1 MTLPPLPEEFEL
13 NWFGKRNA
21 FDIAVRDFIETGGG
35 SVDAEAV
42 RDIVGAALVA
52 GSGVTVTVNDGADTI
67 TISAAGI
74 DAEAVR
80 DTIGAALVA
89 GTGVT
94 ITVNDAADTITI
106 TLANHSAAL
115 ITSGNLDVA
124 RNTASIPHD
133 VWQASGGTWPSRP
146 TVPTGARVNWIGY
159 PGLTDL
165 PAGFTSG
172 TDSYMMRTA

>member
-1 MTLPPLPEEFEL
+1 MQ
-13 NWFGKRNA
+13 
-21 FDIAVRDFIETGGG
+21 IEDST
-35 SVDAEAV
+35 SVGRQVLTAASAAEA
-42 RDIVGAALVA
+42 RTAIGAGTSSLEIGTT
-52 GSGVTVTVNDGADTI
+52 GSTA
-67 TISAAGI
+67 AAGNDSRLS
-74 DAEAVR
+74 DAR
-80 DTIGAALVA
+80 TPVA
-89 GTGVT
+89 
-94 ITVNDAADTITI
+94 
-106 TLANHSAAL
+106 HSAAL